1 MATTQQ
7 HAGCAAQSRQLAEA
21 DFNDHLAIA
30 GRIMWGALIQ
40 AAQASIHR
48 SQPDCHP
55 ISRTGIITTLN
66 LATSPGPDKF
76 RLRQAA
82 NVAARILGDGFYH
95 PYAIIP
101 EQHRLAIDEAR
112 CLIDHLT
119 RRDPV

>member
-1 MATTQQ
+1 MSTPQQ
-7 HAGCAAQSRQLAEA
+7 HAGCAAQSRQHAEETI
-21 DFNDHLAIA
+21 NRHPAIA

-40 AAQASIHR
+40 AAQASIHHTK
-48 SQPDCHP
+48 PDCHP

-66 LATSPGPDKF
+66 LATPPGPDKF

-112 CLIDHLT
+112 RLIDHLT
-119 RRDPV
+119 RCDPV